1 MNFLSQLVQQ
11 SNLYL
16 LTIVQGSEGWH
27 GAEGVFSYFVT
38 ELKFMCPTHSEAKQ
52 TETSVLGAEG
62 GLLQVKQREWRRAK
76 GSGGVCSHTRELLVV
91 LSGEKLL

>member
-27 GAEGVFSYFVT
+27 GAEGVFSDFVT

-62 GLLQVKQREWRRAK
+62 GLLQGQARGVAACAPTL
-76 GSGGVCSHTRELLVV
+76 GSSLVV